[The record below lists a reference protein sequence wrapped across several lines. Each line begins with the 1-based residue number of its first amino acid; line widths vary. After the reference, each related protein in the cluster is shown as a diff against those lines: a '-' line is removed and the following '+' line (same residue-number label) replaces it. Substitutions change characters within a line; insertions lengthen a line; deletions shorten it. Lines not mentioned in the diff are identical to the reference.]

1 MGKVSGSYQSLLR
14 GVSQQEPSA
23 RLPGQ
28 HEEQVNMLS
37 DPVRGLTRRQ
47 GTIMLAENDTGLG
60 PGVVEDLRHFR
71 VRDLSVGTDEITL
84 LYREKAAN
92 ANPAADFYF
101 LDRKTLK
108 VYPTV
113 CDDAAALHTMLGAG
127 ISGVATVGRFV
138 LMAGRTHV
146 VQATGGEVWDTPEN
160 LASAVLWVRGGAYS
174 RPFQTT
180 LRFKAGSWGPAYTV
194 TLTHTTPSSAFQG
207 VLDTSDIPF
216 NATDYQKQVND
227 RVNAYNSAVTQ
238 WTATAAAAIQP
249 DAIAAEIQALLL
261 ADPGTSHITVTR
273 NGAHISLVDSEMRL
287 EAVAVDDGGDGTLYR
302 AVHVEVDDV
311 AKLTAQAKP
320 GKVVRVR
327 PNGQTAW
334 FLEAVPASGNT
345 AVLQTVRWQEVSRR
359 PLQLESP
366 FAIATLDN
374 GTIYVSTTVPGITSL
389 LPALEVPDFAARA
402 SGDEDSNPTPYFVG
416 RTITYMG
423 TFQDR
428 LVIGSG
434 PVLNFSKVGDYFNF
448 FRDSALTVVDS
459 DPVEAF
465 AVGSEDD
472 TIRRSVIFDK
482 SLLLFGDKQ
491 QYAVTGRVPLTPSTS
506 SVIQSSAHSDAT
518 EADPVTAG
526 DLVFYCK
533 SVGGSVQV
541 HQISLGNVEDTTNS
555 AEITQQLST
564 YIAGEPIQVV
574 GITLP
579 DILVVRSTGAPNSVY
594 VFRYLDALGTGE
606 RVLDSW
612 SRWDF
617 HESLG
622 PVCGISVYKGEV
634 RLLFA
639 RTNGTAWIV
648 ADQASMLARDTALPH
663 LDSLRPLD
671 HPGVLTSPAVGG
683 FSAVIRPGAD
693 GGLYGVSGLDELPE
707 LRAEF
712 PEAGNSDIYLGAP
725 FDAYVSLTSP
735 HPRDR
740 NDAVITTG
748 RTTITSLAISYTH
761 TGGFFVDI
769 ETPYGDRRSVDFNG
783 RRVGGSQN
791 LLDVQP
797 ITRGTEPAFIGREV
811 REYVATIRAKT
822 WLPLTLTTIEWVGQY
837 LNNTRRV

>member
-47 GTIMLAENDTGLG
+47 GTIMLAENDTGL
-60 PGVVEDLRHFR
+60 PVEVTEDLRHFR

-84 LYREKAAN
+84 LFREKPA
-92 ANPAADFYF
+92 PAAAAEDFYF
-101 LDRKTLK
+101 FDRKTL
-108 VYPTV
+108 VRYPVVT
-113 CDDAAALHTMLGAG
+113 DDSVALHTMLGGG
-127 ISGVATVGRFV
+127 ISGIAAVGRFV

-146 VQATGGEVWDTPEN
+146 VTASGAEKWDTPDN
-160 LASAVLWVRGGAYS
+160 IASAVLWVRGGAYS
-174 RPFQTT
+174 RPFKTT

-216 NATDYQKQVND
+216 DAPDYQKLVND

-287 EAVAVDDGGDGTLYR
+287 EAVTVDDGGDGTLYR

-327 PNGQTAW
+327 PNGETAW
-334 FLEAVPASGNT
+334 FLEAVPTSGNSPD
-345 AVLQTVRWQEVSRR
+345 LQTVRWQETSRK
-359 PLQLESP
+359 PLVLDSP
-366 FAIATLDN
+366 FAIATLEA
-374 GTIYVSTTVPGITSL
+374 GTVYVSSTVAGLRSL
-389 LPALEVPDFAARA
+389 LPSLEVPDFAARN
-402 SGDEDSNPTPYFVG
+402 SGDEESNPSPYFIG

-448 FRDSALTVVDS
+448 FRDSALTVLDS

-491 QYAVTGRVPLTPSTS
+491 QYAVSGRVPLTPSTS

-518 EADPVTAG
+518 EADPITAG

-541 HQISLGNVEDTTNS
+541 YQISLGNVEDTTNS

-564 YIAGEPIQVV
+564 YIAGEPVQII
-574 GITLP
+574 GITMP
-579 DILVVRSTGAPNSVY
+579 DILVVRSTGAPNSIY
-594 VFRYLDALGTGE
+594 VFRYLDALGTQE
-606 RVLDSW
+606 RILDSW

-617 HESLG
+617 APSLG
-622 PVCGISVYKGEV
+622 PVCGLSVFKGEV
-634 RLLFA
+634 RILFA
-639 RTNGTAWIV
+639 RPNGTVWIV
-648 ADQASMLARDTALPH
+648 ADQAIMLARDTVLPH
-663 LDSLRPLD
+663 LDSLRPLS
-671 HPGVLTSPAVGG
+671 HPNILTSPAVRS
-683 FSAVIRPGAD
+683 FHAAIRPGVD
-693 GGLYGVSGLDELPE
+693 GGLYGTDDLDDLPK
-707 LRAEF
+707 LRVEF
-712 PEAGNSDIYLGAP
+712 PEAQDSDIYLGAP

-735 HPRDR
+735 YPRDR
-740 NDAVITTG
+740 EDAVITTG

-761 TGGFFVDI
+761 TGGFTVDVA
-769 ETPYGDRRSVDFNG
+769 TPYGDRTILDFNG
-783 RRVGGSQN
+783 RRIGGTQN
-791 LLDVQP
+791 LVDVQP
-797 ITRGTEPAFIGREV
+797 ISRGTEPAFIGREV
-811 REYVATIRAKT
+811 REYVATLRAKT
-822 WLPLTLTTIEWVGQY
+822 WLPVTFTTIEWIGQH